1 MSRSPSAAGIPD
13 AQVSEFNSFQQ
24 IYINAQAS
32 LDKVCSSFNS
42 LIDVAQIKTFE
53 DMYRVLDTHIS
64 YLLPFIGL
72 QFDNYNVQGIISN
85 IRNLQTSLEDKLHT
99 FYQNLSE

>member
-1 MSRSPSAAGIPD
+1 M
-13 AQVSEFNSFQQ
+13 NS
-24 IYINAQAS
+24 QAS

-64 YLLPFIGL
+64 YLLPFIEL
-72 QFDNYNVQGIISN
+72 QLNNYNVKEMISN
-85 IRNLQTSLEDKLHT
+85 IRILQASLEDKLHS

>member
-1 MSRSPSAAGIPD
+1 M
-13 AQVSEFNSFQQ
+13 
-24 IYINAQAS
+24 
-32 LDKVCSSFNS
+32 CSSFNS

-72 QFDNYNVQGIISN
+72 QLDNYNVQEMISD
-85 IRNLQTSLEDKLHT
+85 IRILQASLEDKLHS